1 MSDHTRRA
9 RRPRTVL
16 WVCSTIM
23 HVQYIAHTSLSGTIL
38 YVWPVWS
45 ICSGE
50 CRGLHTPGDGSGC
63 TWKRSRIQKV
73 VNASCV
79 QHAVYSNIE
88 ARNQPCFARCA
99 QASSDV
105 AATRPAKRFGATP
118 NRSSPCVNS
127 CFQAAVIGTVPM
139 DGVDT
144 SSRWIPPMTAAEILA
159 PWARA
164 FASAPGEGVCPPCVR
179 NTATGVYS
187 CPTKW

>member
-1 MSDHTRRA
+1 MTIHVRA
-9 RRPRTVL
+9 ALSASARLCGFAVD
-16 WVCSTIM
+16 TIM
-23 HVQYIAHTSLSGTIL
+23 GNIAHMSLSGTCMFGRRARKF
-38 YVWPVWS
+38 
-45 ICSGE
+45 CSGE

-63 TWKRSRIQKV
+63 TWKIRRIQKV

-88 ARNQPCFARCA
+88 ARNPACFARCA
-99 QASSDV
+99 QASGDA
-105 AATRPAKRFGATP
+105 AATQPAKVFGATP

-127 CFQAAVIGTVPM
+127 CFQAAVIGTIPV

-179 NTATGVYS
+179 NAATNVYS